1 MQPLTRPQNKYWLTF
16 GLCALAAALV
26 FLPFYIV
33 DGGIFLYAGD
43 FNSQQIPFYYY
54 ANEFI
59 KSGGGT
65 FSWATDLGSDFW
77 NSYSFY
83 LAGSPFFW
91 LTLLFPAA
99 WQPFLMAPMLVLKFA
114 VAGGGAYLW
123 TRRWVKDPN
132 MAVLAGCLYAFSGFT
147 VYNVFFN
154 HFVDVVALFPYLL
167 WTLDEAVMKGRR
179 GPFAVLVALNLVN
192 NYFFFAGQVVFLL
205 LYFICMTASGVYR
218 WRGKTFGALA
228 AESLLG
234 CGMGCVLAWPAL
246 LSLSQ
251 NPRTVDP
258 FSGFGYIFYS
268 KAQQYGAILYSLFF
282 PPDCPYM
289 PVIFDEGVIKWT
301 SMSAYLPLMGMAG
314 VIAYLRCTQKT
325 AFRRILFSCL
335 VMALVPALNSAFYA
349 MNSSYYARWWYMPI
363 LVMCAAS
370 VQALE
375 NEGIDPA
382 KGVRPTVAVLLA
394 FCVFAFLPVEEDGE
408 WSLGVIEY
416 PEKFWLNLGLALL
429 GVAVFWLVWVQYR
442 RRPLLARRLTAAVLA
457 FGCLYSITHISI
469 GKFAQWSNDAGW
481 RTQQYEDARA
491 LAEKLPEGAYRI
503 DDYECYD
510 NVGLWMGKSC
520 LQFFNSTVAPSIM
533 EFYPQFG
540 VKRDV
545 RSEPGEED
553 YALRGLLAVKYT
565 VTPVADA
572 AEFEKEA
579 GDDWAYWGAEGS
591 LAVYE
596 NKYALPM
603 AYGYEYY
610 VTEEQF
616 EGVPENQRANLLLR
630 AMVLSEEQIEAWGGL
645 LQPLPEDL
653 LGGFS
658 KEAYHQDVV
667 DRQIQGAA
675 QVSLDSCGLS
685 ARFNLQEETV
695 VLLAVPWDPGFTV
708 TVNGEETPVEK
719 VDGGLCAVR
728 IPAGEADLR
737 LDHFTFGLGQSLAA
751 AGVSVA
757 LFAGYLVWHRRRRA
771 KRAWAKPAP
780 EKTIYRKEN

>member
-1 MQPLTRPQNKYWLTF
+1 MGPLGKPQNKYWLTF

-54 ANEFI
+54 ANEFL

-91 LTLLFPAA
+91 LSLVFPAA

-114 VAGGGAYLW
+114 VAGGGACLW
-123 TRRWVKDPN
+123 ARRWVKDGN
-132 MAVLAGCLYAFSGFT
+132 LAVLAGCLYAFSGFT

-167 WTLDEAVMKGRR
+167 WALDGAVLEKRR
-179 GPFAVLVALNLVN
+179 GPFAALVALNLLN
-192 NYFFFAGQVVFLL
+192 NYFFFAGQIVFLAI
-205 LYFICMTASGVYR
+205 YFVCMTASGVYR
-218 WRGKTFGALA
+218 WNGRTFGALA

-246 LSLSQ
+246 LSLVE

-258 FSGFGYIFYS
+258 ASGFGFLFYS
-268 KAQQYGAILYSLFF
+268 KSQQYGAILYSLFF

-289 PVIFDEGVIKWT
+289 PVIFTEGVIKWT
-301 SMSAYLPLMGMAG
+301 SMSAYLPLVGLAG

-325 AFRRILFSCL
+325 AFRRILFTCL

-363 LVMCAAS
+363 LVMCAATAR
-370 VQALE
+370 ALE
-375 NEGIDPA
+375 DERIDLK
-382 KGVRPTVAVLLA
+382 KGVRPTLAVLLA
-394 FCVFAFLPVEEDGE
+394 FIVFTFVPVEEDGE
-408 WSLGVIEY
+408 WSFGVIEY

-429 GVAVFWLVWVQYR
+429 GLAVFWLLWVQYR

-457 FGCLYSITHISI
+457 FGCLYSVVHISI
-469 GKFAQWSNDAGW
+469 GKFAQWTNDADW

-491 LAEKLPEGAYRI
+491 LAQEMPQGAWRI

-520 LQFFNSTVAPSIM
+520 LQFFNSTVAPSIL

-540 VKRDV
+540 ENRDV
-545 RSEPGEED
+545 RSEPGIED

-565 VTPVADA
+565 VTPVAKA
-572 AEFEKEA
+572 ADFEKEA
-579 GDDWAYWGAEGS
+579 GDDWVYWGAKGD

-596 NKYALPM
+596 NRYALPM

-610 VTEEQF
+610 VTAEQF
-616 EGVPENQRANLLLR
+616 EGVPESQRANLLLR
-630 AMVLSEEQIEAWGGL
+630 AMVLTDEQIEAWGGL
-645 LQPLPEDL
+645 LSPLPEDL
-653 LGGFS
+653 LTGFS
-658 KEAYHQDVV
+658 KESYHQDVT
-667 DRQIQGAA
+667 DRQGQGALE
-675 QVSLDSCGLS
+675 VSLDSGGLS
-685 ARFNLQEETV
+685 ARFELEQETV
-695 VLLAVPWDPGFTV
+695 VLLAVPFDPGFTA

-728 IPAGEADLR
+728 VPAGQAELR
-737 LDHFTFGLGQSLAA
+737 LDHFTFGLDQSLAA
-751 AGVSVA
+751 AGVSAV
-757 LFAGYLVWHRRRRA
+757 LYAGYLVWHRRRKAR
-771 KRAWAKPAP
+771 RAWAKRAP
-780 EKTIYRKEN
+780 ETTIYRKEN

>member
-167 WTLDEAVMKGRR
+167 WTLDEAVMNKRR
-179 GPFAVLVALNLVN
+179 GPFAVLVALNLLN
-192 NYFFFAGQVVFLL
+192 NYFFFAGQVVFLI
-205 LYFICMTASGVYR
+205 LYFVCMTASGVCR
-218 WRGKTFGALA
+218 WNGRTFGALA

-246 LSLSQ
+246 LSLAQ

-325 AFRRILFSCL
+325 AFRRILFTSL

-375 NEGIDPA
+375 DERIDLA

-408 WSLGVIEY
+408 WSFGVIEY
-416 PEKFWLNLGLALL
+416 PEKFWLNLGLALF
-429 GVAVFWLVWVQYR
+429 GVAVFWFIWVQYR
-442 RRPLLARRLTAAVLA
+442 RRPMLARRLTAAVMA

-469 GKFAQWSNDAGW
+469 GKFAQWTNDADW

-491 LAEKLPEGAYRI
+491 LGEKMPEGAYRT

-520 LQFFNSTVAPSIM
+520 LQFFNSAVSPSIM

-572 AEFEKEA
+572 ADFEEKA
-579 GDDWAYWGAEGS
+579 GDDWVYWGAEGS

-630 AMVLSEEQIEAWGGL
+630 AVVLSEEQISAWGDVL
-645 LQPLPEDL
+645 APLPEDL
-653 LGGFS
+653 LTGFS
-658 KEAYHQDVV
+658 KEAYHQDVAS
-667 DRQIQGAA
+667 RQAQGAA
-675 QVSLDSCGLS
+675 EVSLDSRGLS

-695 VLLAVPWDPGFTV
+695 VLLAVPYDPGFTV

-728 IPAGEADLR
+728 IPAGEVDLR
-737 LDHFTFGLGQSLAA
+737 LDHFTFGLSQSLAA
-751 AGVSVA
+751 AGVSVV
-757 LFAGYLVWHRRRRA
+757 LFAGYLVWHRRRKA

>member
-1 MQPLTRPQNKYWLTF
+1 MQPLAKPQNKYWLTF

-123 TRRWVKDPN
+123 THRWVKDPN

-167 WTLDEAVMKGRR
+167 WTLDEAVLNKRR
-179 GPFAVLVALNLVN
+179 GPFAVLVALNLLN
-192 NYFFFAGQVVFLL
+192 NYFFFAGQVVFLI
-205 LYFICMTASGVYR
+205 LYFVCMTASGVYR
-218 WRGKTFGALA
+218 WNGKTFGALA

-246 LSLSQ
+246 LSLAE

-325 AFRRILFSCL
+325 AFRRLLFTSL

-375 NEGIDPA
+375 EEHIDIK

-408 WSLGVIEY
+408 WSFGVIEY

-429 GVAVFWLVWVQYR
+429 GVAVFWLIWVQYR
-442 RRPLLARRLTAAVLA
+442 RRPLLARRLTAGVLA

-469 GKFAQWSNDAGW
+469 GKFAQWTNDADW

-491 LAEKLPEGAYRI
+491 LAEEMPEGAYRI

-545 RSEPGEED
+545 RSEPGVED

-572 AEFEKEA
+572 ADFEEKA
-579 GDDWAYWGAEGS
+579 GDDWVYWGAEGS

-596 NKYALPM
+596 NQYALPM

-616 EGVPENQRANLLLR
+616 EGVPEAQRANLLLR
-630 AMVLSEEQIEAWGGL
+630 AVVLTEEQISAWGDV

-653 LGGFS
+653 LTGFS
-658 KEAYHQDVV
+658 KEAYHQDVEK
-667 DRQIQGAA
+667 RKSQGADE
-675 QVSLDSCGLS
+675 VSLDNRGLS
-685 ARFNLQEETV
+685 ARFNLQKETV
-695 VLLAVPWDPGFTV
+695 VLLAVPYDPGFTV

-728 IPAGEADLR
+728 IPAGEVDLR
-737 LDHFTFGLGQSLAA
+737 LDHFTNGLPQSLAA
-751 AGVSVA
+751 AGVSVV
-757 LFAGYLVWHRRRRA
+757 LFAGYLVWHRRRKAR
-771 KRAWAKPAP
+771 RAWAKLVP
-780 EKTIYRKEN
+780 ETTIYRKEN

>member
-1 MQPLTRPQNKYWLTF
+1 MQPLTKQQNKFWLTF

-33 DGGIFLYAGD
+33 DRGIFLYAGD

-54 ANEFI
+54 ANEFL

-91 LTLLFPAA
+91 FTLLFPAA

-114 VAGGGAYLW
+114 VAGAGAYLW
-123 TRRWVKDPN
+123 ARRWVKDAN
-132 MAVLAGCLYAFSGFT
+132 LAVLAGCLYAFSGFT

-167 WTLDEAVMKGRR
+167 WTLDEAVLQKRR
-179 GPFAVLVALNLVN
+179 GPFAVLVALNLLN
-192 NYFFFAGQVVFLL
+192 NYFFFVGQIVFLVI
-205 LYFICMTASGVYR
+205 YFVCMTASGVYR
-218 WRGKTFGALA
+218 WNGRTFGALA

-258 FSGFGYIFYS
+258 ASGFGFLLYS
-268 KAQQYGAILYSLFF
+268 STQQYAAILYSLFF

-301 SMSAYLPLMGMAG
+301 SMTAYLPLMSMAG
-314 VIAYLRCTQKT
+314 VIAYLRCTRKT
-325 AFRRILFSCL
+325 AFRRILFTCL

-370 VQALE
+370 AKALE
-375 NEGIDPA
+375 DGDIDLK

-394 FCVFAFLPVEEDGE
+394 YCAFAFVPVKEDEE
-408 WSLGVIEY
+408 WHIGVIQY
-416 PEKFWLNLGLALL
+416 PEKFWLNLGFALF
-429 GVAVFWLVWVQYR
+429 GVAVFWLLWVQYR
-442 RRPLLARRLTAAVLA
+442 RRPLLARRLTAGVLA
-457 FGCLYSITHISI
+457 FGCLYSIVHISI
-469 GKFAQWSNDAGW
+469 GKFAQWNNDSGW
-481 RTQQYEDARA
+481 RTQQYVDART
-491 LAEKLPEGAYRI
+491 LGETLPAGAYRV

-545 RSEPGEED
+545 RSEPELND

-565 VTPVADA
+565 VTPVANA
-572 AEFEKEA
+572 ADFEKEA
-579 GDDWAYWGAEGS
+579 GDDWVYWGTEGS

-596 NKYALPM
+596 NRYALPM
-603 AYGYEYY
+603 AYGYQYY
-610 VTEEQF
+610 VTAEQF
-616 EGVPENQRANLLLR
+616 EGVPEAQRANLLLR
-630 AMVLSEEQIEAWGGL
+630 AMVLTDEQIAAWGDVL
-645 LQPLPEDL
+645 RPLPEDL
-653 LGGFS
+653 LTGFS

-675 QVSLDSCGLS
+675 EVSLDSRGLS
-685 ARFNLQEETV
+685 ARFNLQQETV
-695 VLLAVPWDPGFTV
+695 VLLAVPFDPGFSV
-708 TVNGEETPVEK
+708 TVNGEETPVEQ

-728 IPAGEADLR
+728 IPAGAVELR
-737 LDHFTFGLGQSLAA
+737 LDHFTFGLDQSLVA
-751 AGVSVA
+751 AGVSTV
-757 LFAGYLVWHRRRRA
+757 LFAGYLFWHRRRKAR
-771 KRAWAKPAP
+771 RAWGAPAS
-780 EKTIYRKEN
+780 KTICHKEN

>member
-1 MQPLTRPQNKYWLTF
+1 
-16 GLCALAAALV
+16 
-26 FLPFYIV
+26 
-33 DGGIFLYAGD
+33 
-43 FNSQQIPFYYY
+43 
-54 ANEFI
+54 
-59 KSGGGT
+59 
-65 FSWATDLGSDFW
+65 
-77 NSYSFY
+77 
-83 LAGSPFFW
+83 
-91 LTLLFPAA
+91 
-99 WQPFLMAPMLVLKFA
+99 
-114 VAGGGAYLW
+114 
-123 TRRWVKDPN
+123 
-132 MAVLAGCLYAFSGFT
+132 
-147 VYNVFFN
+147 
-154 HFVDVVALFPYLL
+154 
-167 WTLDEAVMKGRR
+167 
-179 GPFAVLVALNLVN
+179 
-192 NYFFFAGQVVFLL
+192 
-205 LYFICMTASGVYR
+205 
-218 WRGKTFGALA
+218 
-228 AESLLG
+228 
-234 CGMGCVLAWPAL
+234 
-246 LSLSQ
+246 
-251 NPRTVDP
+251 
-258 FSGFGYIFYS
+258 
-268 KAQQYGAILYSLFF
+268 
-282 PPDCPYM
+282 M

-325 AFRRILFSCL
+325 AFRRILFTSL

-375 NEGIDPA
+375 DERIDLA

-408 WSLGVIEY
+408 WSFGVIEY
-416 PEKFWLNLGLALL
+416 PEKFWLNLGLALF
-429 GVAVFWLVWVQYR
+429 GVAVFWFIWVQYR
-442 RRPLLARRLTAAVLA
+442 RRPMLARRLTAAVLA
-457 FGCLYSITHISI
+457 FSCLYSITHISI
-469 GKFAQWSNDAGW
+469 GKFAQWTNDADW

-491 LAEKLPEGAYRI
+491 LGEKMPEGAYRI

-545 RSEPGEED
+545 RSEPGVED

-572 AEFEKEA
+572 ADFEEKA
-579 GDDWAYWGAEGS
+579 GDDWVYWGAEGS

-630 AMVLSEEQIEAWGGL
+630 AVVLSEEQISAWDDVL
-645 LQPLPEDL
+645 APLPEDL
-653 LGGFS
+653 LTGFS
-658 KEAYHQDVV
+658 KEAYHQDVAS
-667 DRQIQGAA
+667 RQAQGAA
-675 QVSLDSCGLS
+675 EVSLDSRGLS

-695 VLLAVPWDPGFTV
+695 VLLAVPYDPGFTV
-708 TVNGEETPVEK
+708 TVDGEETPVEK

-728 IPAGEADLR
+728 IPAGEVDLR

-751 AGVSVA
+751 AALSVA
-757 LFAGYLVWHRRRRA
+757 LFAGYLVWHRRRKA

>member
-54 ANEFI
+54 ANEFT

-91 LTLLFPAA
+91 LSLLFPAA

-167 WTLDEAVMKGRR
+167 WTLDEAVMNKRR
-179 GPFAVLVALNLVN
+179 GPFAVLVALNLLN
-192 NYFFFAGQVVFLL
+192 NYFFFAGQVVFLI
-205 LYFICMTASGVYR
+205 LYFVCMTASGVYR
-218 WRGKTFGALA
+218 WNGRTFGALV

-246 LSLSQ
+246 LSLAE

-325 AFRRILFSCL
+325 AFRRILFTSL

-375 NEGIDPA
+375 DERIDFA

-408 WSLGVIEY
+408 WSFGVIEY
-416 PEKFWLNLGLALL
+416 PEKFWLNLGLALF
-429 GVAVFWLVWVQYR
+429 GVAVFWFIWVQYR
-442 RRPLLARRLTAAVLA
+442 RRPMLARRLTAAVLA

-469 GKFAQWSNDAGW
+469 GKFAHW

-491 LAEKLPEGAYRI
+491 LGEKMPEGAYRI

-545 RSEPGEED
+545 RSEPGVED

-572 AEFEKEA
+572 ADFEEKA
-579 GDDWAYWGAEGS
+579 GDDWVYWGAEGS

-630 AMVLSEEQIEAWGGL
+630 AVVLSEEQISAWGDVL
-645 LQPLPEDL
+645 APLPEDL
-653 LGGFS
+653 LTGFS
-658 KEAYHQDVV
+658 KDTYHQDVAS
-667 DRQIQGAA
+667 RQAQGAA
-675 QVSLDSCGLS
+675 EVSLDSRGLS

-695 VLLAVPWDPGFTV
+695 VLLAVPYDPGFTV

-728 IPAGEADLR
+728 IPAGEVDLR

-751 AGVSVA
+751 AGVSVV
-757 LFAGYLVWHRRRRA
+757 LFAGYLVWHRRRKA

>member
-1 MQPLTRPQNKYWLTF
+1 MQPLTKPQNKYWLTF
-16 GLCALAAALV
+16 GLCALAAALM
-26 FLPFYIV
+26 FLPFYVV

-54 ANEFI
+54 ANEFL

-91 LTLLFPAA
+91 FTLLFPAA

-167 WTLDEAVMKGRR
+167 WTLDEAVLKKRR
-179 GPFAVLVALNLVN
+179 GPFAVLVALNLLN
-192 NYFFFAGQVVFLL
+192 NYFFFAGQVVFLI
-205 LYFICMTASGVYR
+205 LYFVCMTASGVYK
-218 WRGKTFGALA
+218 WNGKTFGALA
-228 AESLLG
+228 AESILG

-246 LSLSQ
+246 LSLAE

-258 FSGFGYIFYS
+258 FSGFGYVFYS

-325 AFRRILFSCL
+325 AFRRILFTSL

-375 NEGIDPA
+375 DERIDIK

-408 WSLGVIEY
+408 WSFGVIDY

-429 GVAVFWLVWVQYR
+429 GVAVFWLLWVQYR
-442 RRPLLARRLTAAVLA
+442 RRPLLARRLTAGVLA
-457 FGCLYSITHISI
+457 FGCLYGITHISI
-469 GKFAQWSNDAGW
+469 GKFAQWTNDAGW

-491 LAEKLPEGAYRI
+491 LGETLPEGAYRI

-545 RSEPGEED
+545 RSEPDLED

-572 AEFEKEA
+572 ADFEEKA
-579 GDDWAYWGAEGS
+579 GDDWVYWGAEGS

-596 NKYALPM
+596 NQYALPM

-630 AMVLSEEQIEAWGGL
+630 AVVLTEEQIAAWGDV

-658 KEAYHQDVV
+658 QEAYHQDVV

-675 QVSLDSCGLS
+675 QVSLDSRGLS
-685 ARFNLQEETV
+685 ARFNLQKETV
-695 VLLAVPWDPGFTV
+695 ALLAVPWDPGFTV

-728 IPAGEADLR
+728 IPAGEVDLR
-737 LDHFTFGLGQSLAA
+737 LDHFTFGLDQSLAA
-751 AGVSVA
+751 AGASAV
-757 LFAGYLVWHRRRRA
+757 LFAGYLVWHRRRKAR
-771 KRAWAKPAP
+771 RAWAKPLP
-780 EKTIYRKEN
+780 ETTIYRKEN